1 MNIMPG
7 SLIVIDG
14 TDGTG
19 KATQTQLLIETLKQK
34 GFDVEMADFPQYG
47 KKSAGLVE
55 EYLNGK
61 YGSPKEVGPYRASVF
76 YAVDR
81 YDASFQI
88 KKWLE
93 EGKIVVSNR
102 YVSANMGHQTG
113 KIKSEKERKK
123 FLEWLDDFEFN
134 LFGIPRPDINILLF
148 SNPEL
153 NQELVDKKGKR
164 DYVDNQKRDIHEDD
178 IGHLTEARE
187 AFLYVAKKYD
197 WIIVD
202 CINHEKNEMRKKEDI
217 HKEIWRE
224 IKNHLK
230 Q

>member
-1 MNIMPG
+1 MNKKG
-7 SLIVIDG
+7 FLIVIDG

-19 KATQTQLLIETLKQK
+19 KETQANLLIEKLKQK
-34 GFDVEMADFPQYG
+34 CFDVELADFPQYG

-55 EYLNGK
+55 EYLNGR
-61 YGSPKEVGPYRASVF
+61 YGSPKDVGPYRASVF

-113 KIKSEKERKK
+113 KIKTEKEREK
-123 FLEWLDDFEFN
+123 FLEWLENFEFN

-148 SNPEL
+148 SSPEL
-153 NQELVDKKGKR
+153 NQELVDKKSRR
-164 DYVDNQKRDIHEDD
+164 DYVDGGKRDIHEDD
-178 IGHLTEARE
+178 IGHLSDARE
-187 AFLYVAKKYD
+187 AFLYVAGKYN
-197 WIIVD
+197 WIQID
-202 CINHEKNEMRKKEDI
+202 CIDHNNETMKTR
-217 HKEIWRE
+217 KEIHQKIWQE
-224 IKNHLK
+224 IKNNF
-230 Q
+230 